1 MTTTQKHLAIA
12 DITDNII
19 LLKNGGGALV
29 IQVSAVNFGLL
40 SEREQLAIISAF
52 AQMLNSLSFSIQI
65 LVFSER
71 LNIDSYI
78 TLLDKAQ
85 KLQTNPLLSKLITN
99 YKQFI
104 QNTIKEN
111 DVLDKKFYLVIPLY
125 NLELGLTPSKESL
138 HQKIKTVLLP
148 RRDQVTKQLSRVG
161 LKVTQLN
168 TSQLIELFFDIYNG
182 QFVENMAPKPISPSE
197 IQVKLKPPQVKLSPP
212 TYQEQTVPPPT
223 PQNPQQ
229 IISQPAS
236 PAGGQGGP
244 SRTHPFVVEEL
255 DETI

>member
-1 MTTTQKHLAIA
+1 MSTTQKHLTIA

-19 LLKNGGGALV
+19 LLKDGGGALV

-40 SEREQLAIISAF
+40 SEREQLAIISSF

-65 LVFSER
+65 LIFSER
-71 LNIDSYI
+71 LNINSYL

-111 DVLDKKFYLVIPLY
+111 DVLDKKFFIVIPLY
-125 NLELGLTPSKESL
+125 NLELGLTPSRQL
-138 HQKIKTVLLP
+138 LQQKIKTVLLP
-148 RRDQVTKQLSRVG
+148 RRDQIIRQLSRVG
-161 LKVTQLN
+161 LKAEQLN
-168 TSQLIELFFDIYNG
+168 TKALIELFYDIYNG
-182 QFVENMAPKPISPSE
+182 QFIENIAPKPISPSE
-197 IQVKLKPPQVKLSPP
+197 IQVKLKQPQMNKFFPSETKITPP
-212 TYQEQTVPPPT
+212 TYQGPIAPPAI
-223 PQNPQQ
+223 QQ
-229 IISQPAS
+229 IPQPANS
-236 PAGGQGGP
+236 QQ

-255 DETI
+255 DENV